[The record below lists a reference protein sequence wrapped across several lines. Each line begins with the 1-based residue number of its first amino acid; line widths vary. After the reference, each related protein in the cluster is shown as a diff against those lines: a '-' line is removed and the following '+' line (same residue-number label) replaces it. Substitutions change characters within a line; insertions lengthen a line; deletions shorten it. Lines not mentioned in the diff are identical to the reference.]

1 MVDPELMLRAPWL
14 RKIRPDCGTEG
25 SPGGLSRV
33 FASRFFHSST
43 FPASLVLLSLPV
55 QQGLLMAS
63 RSFNGRDMLA
73 IDIPRPGPPEALTV
87 CARPVPQPAKKH
99 VLVRVE
105 AAGVNRPDILQ
116 RQGIYPSPAGAS
128 QIPGLEI
135 AGTVAAVG
143 AGATRFS
150 IGDNV
155 CALVPGGGYA
165 EFCVVHESNALPVP
179 SGLGMIEAAAL
190 PETFFTVWANLFQ
203 GGGLWAGETVLIHGG
218 SSGIGTT
225 AIMLSKAFGAI
236 ALVTVGSEEKRL
248 ACLALG
254 ADLAINYRTQ
264 DFVEE
269 TKRFTQGKGA
279 DVIVDIVAGEYVARN
294 YRAAAMNGR
303 IIQIGV
309 QNGPARELNLMTML
323 AKRLTHTGSTMR
335 SRTVKEKS
343 QIAQELEQ
351 RVWPLLR
358 QGQIKPVI
366 FQVFDL
372 EQAAAA
378 HALMESGMHIGK
390 IVLVTAAGRGG
401 LAGRENSAL

>member
-1 MVDPELMLRAPWL
+1 
-14 RKIRPDCGTEG
+14 
-25 SPGGLSRV
+25 
-33 FASRFFHSST
+33 
-43 FPASLVLLSLPV
+43 
-55 QQGLLMAS
+55 
-63 RSFNGRDMLA
+63 
-73 IDIPRPGPPEALTV
+73 
-87 CARPVPQPAKKH
+87 
-99 VLVRVE
+99 
-105 AAGVNRPDILQ
+105 
-116 RQGIYPSPAGAS
+116 
-128 QIPGLEI
+128 
-135 AGTVAAVG
+135 
-143 AGATRFS
+143 
-150 IGDNV
+150 
-155 CALVPGGGYA
+155 
-165 EFCVVHESNALPVP
+165 
-179 SGLGMIEAAAL
+179 MIEAAAL

-225 AIMLSKAFGAI
+225 AIMLSKVFGAI

-279 DVIVDIVAGEYVARN
+279 DVILDIVAGEYVARN

-303 IIQIGV
+303 IIQVGV
-309 QNGPARELNLMTML
+309 QHGPARELNLMTML
-323 AKRLTHTGSTMR
+323 VKRLTHTGSTMR
-335 SRTVKEKS
+335 SRTVREKA

-390 IVLVTAAGRGG
+390 IVLVTAAGRAGCNG
-401 LAGRENSAL
+401 SAGR